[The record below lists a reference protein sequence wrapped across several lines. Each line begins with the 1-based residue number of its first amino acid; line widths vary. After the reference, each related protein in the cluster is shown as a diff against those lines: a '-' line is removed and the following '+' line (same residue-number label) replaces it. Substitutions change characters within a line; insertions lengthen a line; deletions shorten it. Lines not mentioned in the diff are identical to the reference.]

1 MAEQELPEYLV
12 ESDDGLAIE
21 LKTAVEIDGAQTKT
35 VIMREPTVRDQL
47 DVQAVKGSE
56 AHREVTL
63 MANLCNIT
71 PGQVEQMTMRN
82 YRRLQE
88 ALEVFTQ

>member
-12 ESDDGLAIE
+12 ESDEGLNIE
-21 LKTAVEIDGAQTKT
+21 LKTAVEIDGKQTKT
-35 VIMREPTVRDQL
+35 VTMREPTVRDQL

-63 MANLCNIT
+63 MANLCNLT
-71 PGQVEQMTMRN
+71 PDQVKAMTMRN
-82 YRRLQE
+82 YRRLQA
-88 ALEVFTQ
+88 ALEVFTE

>member
-1 MAEQELPEYLV
+1 MAEQELPEYLT
-12 ESDDGLAIE
+12 ETDAGLEIE
-21 LKTAVEIDGAQTKT
+21 LKTPAEIDGANTKKIT
-35 VIMREPTVRDQL
+35 MREPTVRDQL

-63 MANLCNIT
+63 MANLCGIA
-71 PGQVEQMTMRN
+71 PKQVEAMTMRN

-88 ALEVFTQ
+88 GLEVFTQ

>member
-1 MAEQELPEYLV
+1 MPEQKLPEYLN
-12 ESDDGLAIE
+12 ETDEGLSIE
-21 LKTAVEIDGAQTKT
+21 LKTPVEIDGAETKT
-35 VIMREPTVRDQL
+35 VTMREPTVRDQL

-63 MANLCNIT
+63 MANLCT
-71 PGQVEQMTMRN
+71 LTTGQVEAMTMRN

-88 ALEVFTQ
+88 ALEVFTE